1 MAKEEVRVIGREG
14 RKKVYRVLCDAIQKR
29 VNQAAIRLGVLRIR
43 IGLITLDTDMRYT
56 PSWR

>member
-1 MAKEEVRVIGREG
+1 MRGSGREG

-29 VNQAAIRLGVLRIR
+29 VNQAAIRLGVLQIR